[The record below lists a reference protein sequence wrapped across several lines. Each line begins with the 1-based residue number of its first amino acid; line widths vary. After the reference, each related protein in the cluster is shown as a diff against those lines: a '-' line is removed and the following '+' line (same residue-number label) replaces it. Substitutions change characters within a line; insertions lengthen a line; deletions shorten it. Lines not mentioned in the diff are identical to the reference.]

1 MKTLTIKRLQE
12 NFVGKVCTI
21 LTTTIAKTN
30 FHDTQFSDFFTG
42 IIESLDDDGI
52 FARHHMT
59 GCKNFYTW
67 NHVVGLLEE
76 QVIEETN
83 PKFQEIIEEIRK
95 TPPNQQAIVPV
106 DPKASNSNP
115 YIDPDFMANII
126 KKANEL

>member
-1 MKTLTIKRLQE
+1 MKTLTIKRLQD

-30 FHDTQFSDFFTG
+30 FQDTQFADFFTG

-52 FARHHMT
+52 FAKHHIT

-76 QVIEETN
+76 QVIEESN
-83 PKFQEIIEEIRK
+83 PKFKEIMEEVKK
-95 TPPNQQAIVPV
+95 TPADQQNIVSV
-106 DPKASNSNP
+106 DPQASNSSP
-115 YIDPDFMANII
+115 YIDPDFMAKLA
-126 KKANEL
+126 KKATME